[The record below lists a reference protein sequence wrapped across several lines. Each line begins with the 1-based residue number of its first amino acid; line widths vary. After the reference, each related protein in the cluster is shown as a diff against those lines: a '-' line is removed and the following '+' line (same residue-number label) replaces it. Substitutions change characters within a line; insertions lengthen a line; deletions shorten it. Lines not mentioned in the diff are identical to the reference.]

1 MIPPRPLS
9 VEVEKP
15 LAVKCYSADVAR
27 AEGHFKGLPQ
37 APRVKRKQ
45 SKPRTTT
52 SAPKAD
58 ANTTSPGEAHARTVL
73 VALPAQGPPT
83 LGPAPPAALPA
94 SGSCTPVSPLKPLL
108 PPAIAQ
114 HGLSNDGPSASRP
127 SESQIELRKVVAADC
142 TPARG
147 QGGGGSSAEGNK
159 IEVCADD
166 KGDKDP
172 LGPNGSA
179 KAGAS
184 STVIKAPRDAQKP
197 LLPSWVVSSRASQG
211 RQLRDE
217 LERLLDGGSKP
228 AIAEFQLRHGL
239 AIRLRCSRPSCSH
252 VSSSVE
258 ECHYHTR
265 EGHAGST
272 VSVYTCAF
280 PGCYQQLDHDAK
292 AWQHAGGHRAQLSHR
307 SGGKQWPFFARC
319 PECGMV
325 LRASKDFLRHT
336 VLAHDY
342 YAEAG
347 GAQPHDLV
355 WILDGV
361 TYGG

>member
-1 MIPPRPLS
+1 MLQRRRCARRGAFQGPAASPS
-9 VEVEKP
+9 GQAQ
-15 LAVKCYSADVAR
+15 AVKAAHDDERSEGGREHDFARRGSRYRSAILRSRDLANVQPCAERRAIDVGVSGR
-27 AEGHFKGLPQ
+27 ALSATPLPDP
-37 APRVKRKQ
+37 A
-45 SKPRTTT
+45 
-52 SAPKAD
+52 
-58 ANTTSPGEAHARTVL
+58 ARTVL

-166 KGDKDP
+166 KGDEDP

-217 LERLLDGGSKP
+217 LEVLSP
-228 AIAEFQLRHGL
+228 
-239 AIRLRCSRPSCSH
+239 
-252 VSSSVE
+252 
-258 ECHYHTR
+258 
-265 EGHAGST
+265 AGSFLVRIDT
-272 VSVYTCAF
+272 SYVS
-280 PGCYQQLDHDAK
+280 
-292 AWQHAGGHRAQLSHR
+292 
-307 SGGKQWPFFARC
+307 
-319 PECGMV
+319 
-325 LRASKDFLRHT
+325 
-336 VLAHDY
+336 
-342 YAEAG
+342 
-347 GAQPHDLV
+347 
-355 WILDGV
+355 
-361 TYGG
+361 